1 MDKFLDERDRLVSKR
16 ICDIEY
22 DEISRH
28 PIAAVKRIYDHFGWS
43 LSQQA
48 EQRMRTLVATHAQR
62 QPGNHRYHL
71 SQFGSSAEKVLS
83 AFVPYCQRFGLSPVD
98 GEKIWSSLR
107 DSALPKPQ
115 RRSGF
120 VSVARNNGEA
130 DG

>member
-1 MDKFLDERDRLVSKR
+1 MNAIDWPGSAFATSNMTKFHATPSPQSGESTTILAGLCRNRQRSA
-16 ICDIEY
+16 CA
-22 DEISRH
+22 
-28 PIAAVKRIYDHFGWS
+28 PWS
-43 LSQQA
+43 
-48 EQRMRTLVATHAQR
+48 THAQR

-71 SQFGSSAEKVLS
+71 SQFGSSAEEVLS

-98 GEKIWSSLR
+98 GEKIWSSRR